1 MSRGRAVTSEPGAE
15 DLEIG
20 SVVTSERAGLI
31 CQQVA
36 TAVPDGCFNSRVGFS
51 AGPNKTSEGASVPPP
66 FEWLLQASAS
76 VLV

>member
-36 TAVPDGCFNSRVGFS
+36 TAMPNGCFNSRVGFN
-51 AGPNKTSEGASVPPP
+51 AGANKASDRTSVLPP
-66 FEWLLQASAS
+66 FE
-76 VLV
+76 